1 MTFGITIFFISLLS
15 TLGIIGNKIK
25 ENETGNAFVSFHR
38 GADDT
43 LHRFG
48 KRVRGF
54 VKHAPR
60 EMARL
65 IVYFLV
71 HKAVL
76 VYEKLKEELNNDVQE
91 ILNSCL
97 KEVED
102 LLRKESQLLDRFA
115 QELLAKDELN
125 YDEIEAVFK
134 EFNKIRP
141 SIS

>member
-1 MTFGITIFFISLLS
+1 MTFGITIFFISFLA

-76 VYEKLKEELNNDVQE
+76 LYEKLKVKVYPKIAHIVDAVKGTHVPKNKGNADFFLKMEKNTKN
-91 ILNSCL
+91 L
-97 KEVED
+97 KEKG
-102 LLRKESQLLDRFA
+102 L
-115 QELLAKDELN
+115 
-125 YDEIEAVFK
+125 
-134 EFNKIRP
+134 
-141 SIS
+141 